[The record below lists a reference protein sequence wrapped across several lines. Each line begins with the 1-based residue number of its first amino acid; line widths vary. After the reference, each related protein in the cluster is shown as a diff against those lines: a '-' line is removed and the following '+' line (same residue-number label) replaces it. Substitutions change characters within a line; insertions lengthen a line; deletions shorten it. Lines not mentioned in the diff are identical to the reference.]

1 MRKLA
6 KTVIDKWSRT
16 MLNNKINYSKRD
28 EYEQDEQKE

>member
-6 KTVIDKWSRT
+6 KAVIDKWSRT

-28 EYEQDEQKE
+28 DYELDDQKE